1 MRRAL
6 FLTLLVWQSWAHAA
20 SESVPLIE
28 AGINTQDAASIQ
40 RGAGLF
46 VNYCLSCH
54 KATYMRYNRL
64 TDTGLSEDQIEA
76 SLIFDDST
84 KVGDVM
90 TNGLDP
96 VGAKAMFGVAPPD
109 LSVISRSRGV
119 DWLYTYFLSFY
130 KDESTLTGWN
140 NTLFP
145 NVAMSH
151 VFAAQQGEQVLVIDE
166 EHHSQPKL
174 KLASEGTMSPD
185 QYKQMIRDL
194 VNYLAF
200 MGEPAAEKRKQ
211 IGSVV
216 LIFLILFA
224 FLAWALKR
232 EFWKEIH

>member
-6 FLTLLVWQSWAHAA
+6 FLTLLVWQSWTHAA

-130 KDESTLTGWN
+130 KDESTVTGWN

-166 EHHSQPKL
+166 EHHSQPQL
-174 KLASEGTMSPD
+174 RLAAEGTMSPD

-216 LIFLILFA
+216 LIYLILFA

>member
-6 FLTLLVWQSWAHAA
+6 FLTLLVWQSWTHAA

-64 TDTGLSEDQIEA
+64 TDTGLSEDQIKA

-90 TNGLDP
+90 ANGLDP

-130 KDESTLTGWN
+130 KDESTVTGWN

-166 EHHSQPKL
+166 EHHSQPQL

-211 IGSVV
+211 VGSVV

>member
-6 FLTLLVWQSWAHAA
+6 FLTLLVWQSWTHAA

-64 TDTGLSEDQIEA
+64 TDTGLSEDQIKA

-194 VNYLAF
+194 VNYLVF

>member
-6 FLTLLVWQSWAHAA
+6 FLTLLIWQSWTHAA
-20 SESVPLIE
+20 SESIPLIE

-64 TDTGLSEDQIEA
+64 TDTGLSEDQIKA

-130 KDESTLTGWN
+130 KDESTVTGWN

-151 VFAAQQGEQVLVIDE
+151 VFAAQQGEQVLVIDG
-166 EHHSQPKL
+166 EHHSQPQL
-174 KLASEGTMSPD
+174 RLAVEGTMSPD

>member
-6 FLTLLVWQSWAHAA
+6 FLTLLVWQSWTHAA

-64 TDTGLSEDQIEA
+64 TDTGLSEDQIKA

-130 KDESTLTGWN
+130 KDESTVTGWN

-174 KLASEGTMSPD
+174 KLAVEGTMSPD
-185 QYKQMIRDL
+185 QYKLMIRDL